1 MSFAVNQKY
10 LTPSIRRCVTGDKKD
25 GTFQIQHVSESL
37 GALLIKQTVGL
48 TQFSDTIVQG

>member
-10 LTPSIRRCVTGDKKD
+10 LTPSIRRCVTGNKKD
-25 GTFQIQHVSESL
+25 GTSQIQHVSESL